1 MKHLRFIEEL
11 EINDEVTIKD
21 EASPLN
27 NYTGTIIELNDD
39 SVLVLVKFTDNK
51 KIIQEFNI
59 NEVVLVDNDLHE
71 QLVEKEIVD
80 DKKLETYLQKSNYYN
95 TPLEV
100 LFKNADIQYIDYFID
115 GPMFIMPNGKIV
127 DVDSNCEDIRTN
139 LYRIHLLLCDKV
151 VKKWLYKYDSSLV
164 YDVKHVE
171 TLSNAMDYWTI
182 KYGVI
187 RINTGEL
194 KSEKKSYCVIPSTFR
209 VLNLKQQY
217 ALEDF
222 IEFLYESGKT
232 LFYAVVVDN
241 NIDVAHY
248 NLSILTP
255 KSIVSSIAF
264 YYLLHIFGRVET
276 SI

>member
-1 MKHLRFIEEL
+1 MKHLRFIEDL
-11 EINDEVTIKD
+11 EINNEVIVRDET
-21 EASPLN
+21 SPLN
-27 NYTGTIIELNDD
+27 DYTGTIIELNDD
-39 SVLVLVKFTDNK
+39 SVLVLVKFNNNK
-51 KIIQEFNI
+51 NIIQEFNI
-59 NEVVLVDNDLHE
+59 NDIELVDNNLHE
-71 QLVEKEIVD
+71 EFEENKIVD
-80 DKKLETYLQKSNYYN
+80 DKNLELYLQKSNYYN

-100 LFKNADIQYIDYFID
+100 LFKNADIQYIDYFVE
-115 GPMFIMPNGKIV
+115 GPMFIMPDGKIV

-164 YDVKHVE
+164 YNIKHVD
-171 TLSNAMDYWTI
+171 TLSSAMDYWTI

-241 NIDVAHY
+241 SNDVAHY

-264 YYLLHIFGRVET
+264 YYLFHIFGRVST